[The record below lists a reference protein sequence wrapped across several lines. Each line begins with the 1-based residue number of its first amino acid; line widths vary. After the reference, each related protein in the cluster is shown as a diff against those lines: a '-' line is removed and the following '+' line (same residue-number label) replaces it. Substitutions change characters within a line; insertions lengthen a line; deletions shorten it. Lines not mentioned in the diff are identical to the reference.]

1 MLKLIKCLTFITFAS
16 IFSANAHYFSESHSK
31 WVVNGVNIEGTFN
44 IFELEATRVLK
55 LPEIEKFLYEQKLSE
70 SEAFIKYLEKR
81 IQVTSDN
88 ILCTQSTP
96 MSLLSSREG
105 SLNIAMKFQCEQQQ
119 SIKIINNAFFD
130 IIPSHIHIA
139 RVYKEDSI
147 ILEKALFFNDQSINL
162 EKRESEDKNSNFLS
176 SIFNFIKI
184 GIEHILNGYDHLLFI
199 AGLVLLLSS
208 IKKLL
213 IVVTGFTL
221 GHSITLIF
229 STLGYATPNMM
240 LVESL
245 IGFTIFFLGLEYFL
259 EKTKK
264 FKEIFFLLTAT
275 LILLLFFSLN
285 NSILVSQT
293 TLVGI
298 IIFSIGY
305 FGLYKNLQNKSI
317 LIYIV
322 TVLFGLIHGYGF
334 GSFLLKTEIENYNL
348 VYGLAGFNIGVE
360 IGQIIFVSIILLVLK
375 LMRFLKLDNVEILF
389 KNLIFVFVISFG
401 IYWFISRIIS

>member
-162 EKRESEDKNSNFLS
+162 EKRESEDKNNNFLS

-264 FKEIFFLLTAT
+264 FKEIFFLL
-275 LILLLFFSLN
+275 
-285 NSILVSQT
+285 
-293 TLVGI
+293 
-298 IIFSIGY
+298 
-305 FGLYKNLQNKSI
+305 FGLL
-317 LIYIV
+317 YIS
-322 TVLFGLIHGYGF
+322 LSSY
-334 GSFLLKTEIENYNL
+334 Y
-348 VYGLAGFNIGVE
+348 
-360 IGQIIFVSIILLVLK
+360 
-375 LMRFLKLDNVEILF
+375 
-389 KNLIFVFVISFG
+389 
-401 IYWFISRIIS
+401 